1 MAVSYYPNLSHLHPE
16 TPVVSADFFGG
27 IMDQFYIVLNQIGI
41 FLILIVVGIITVK
54 CGILDERSLGNVS
67 KLVMRVALPAYIFI
81 NTVEGSTRQ
90 GLFNSLMM
98 IPLTAIMYLLLM
110 ALSMLLVKMFRLK
123 GNRKNVFR
131 AVATFGNVGFM
142 GIPLVVELYPDTAL
156 IYISLFTIL
165 DQCLFW
171 TYGVSLTYPADR
183 EKQKFSLKG
192 LKNLLS
198 PALVAI
204 LLGTVLVLLG
214 VHLPGVVTS
223 ALSKLGT
230 ASMPLSL
237 IYVGGMLSMTDIRK
251 VLRCYELYAEIFLK
265 MLVLP
270 VLYFLMMRFAG
281 IAPDMAGTVTFLT
294 ALPAISTVPMLSKN
308 NGSDGE
314 YAICAVMLT
323 TLASLI
329 TLPLVSLG
337 ISLLG

>member
-1 MAVSYYPNLSHLHPE
+1 
-16 TPVVSADFFGG
+16 
-27 IMDQFYIVLNQIGI
+27 MDQFFIVLTQIGI
-41 FLILIVVGIITVK
+41 FLILILVGIITVK
-54 CGILDERSLGNVS
+54 CGILDDRSLVSVS

-81 NTVEGSTRQ
+81 NTVEGSTRE
-90 GLFNSLMM
+90 GLFSSLLM
-98 IPLTAIMYLLLM
+98 IPLTIIMYLLLI
-110 ALSMLLVKMFRLK
+110 LLGQLLVKVFHLE
-123 GNRKNVFR
+123 GNRQKVFR

-171 TYGVSLTYPADR
+171 TYGVSLTKPADGPK
-183 EKQKFSLKG
+183 EKLSLKG

-214 VHLPGVVTS
+214 VHLPNVLTS
-223 ALSKLGT
+223 ALSKLGS

-237 IYVGGMLSMTDIRK
+237 IYIGGMLCMTDIRR
-251 VLRCYELYAEIFLK
+251 VLKCYELYAEILFK

-270 VLYFLMMRFAG
+270 LVFFFFMHLCG
-281 IAPDMAGTVTFLT
+281 VPGDMAGTVTFLT

-314 YAICAVMLT
+314 YALCAVMLT
-323 TLASLI
+323 TMASLI

-337 ISLLG
+337 IALIA